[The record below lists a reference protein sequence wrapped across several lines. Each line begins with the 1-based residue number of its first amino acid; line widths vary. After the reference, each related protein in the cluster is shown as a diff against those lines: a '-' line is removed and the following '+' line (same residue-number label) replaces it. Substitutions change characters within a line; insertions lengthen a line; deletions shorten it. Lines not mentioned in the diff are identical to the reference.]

1 MERKRLEDIQKR
13 EVKSS
18 RQHFLQLS
26 LPNTY
31 KRLINI
37 GITND
42 YTMGYASDLGFRA
55 GIATPYTFYNL
66 DTEEILAIKVYPF
79 AIVDDT
85 LRYNMKLNASEVLD
99 NIKDIIQSVK
109 DVNGTLITIWHNDTF
124 SEQGVWKGWKNVY
137 EDMIKLIKNK

>member
-1 MERKRLEDIQKR
+1 
-13 EVKSS
+13 
-18 RQHFLQLS
+18 
-26 LPNTY
+26 
-31 KRLINI
+31 
-37 GITND
+37 
-42 YTMGYASDLGFRA
+42 MGYASHLGFRA

-85 LRYNMKLNASEVLD
+85 LRYNMKLDASEVLD

-124 SEQGVWKGWKNVY
+124 SEKGVWKGWKNVY
-137 EDMIKLIKNK
+137 EDMIKLIRNK